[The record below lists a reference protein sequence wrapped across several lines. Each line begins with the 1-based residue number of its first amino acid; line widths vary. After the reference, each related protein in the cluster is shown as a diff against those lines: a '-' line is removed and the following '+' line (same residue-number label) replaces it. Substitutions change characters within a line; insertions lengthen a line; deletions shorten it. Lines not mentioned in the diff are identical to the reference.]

1 VFKLL
6 KLLIGTV
13 ALGAFAWFGLTVPLG
28 DRTLY
33 GHITAIGHSKESR
46 ELVRGTKEKVGDLK
60 RRIAGGEAQHEKPEK
75 PEKKK
80 ADKVDKAENGANSE
94 KAEPQERLTNID
106 RKEIRH
112 FIDGARAKISKSN

>member
-6 KLLIGTV
+6 KLLIGVV
-13 ALGAFAWFGLTVPLG
+13 AMGAFAWFGLTVPLG
-28 DRTLY
+28 ERTLY
-33 GHITAIGHSKESR
+33 GHITAIGQSKESR

-60 RRIAGGEAQHEKPEK
+60 RRIAGAEGKGD
-75 PEKKK
+75 KK
-80 ADKVDKAENGANSE
+80 ADQVEAAEKAEKSAKSE
-94 KAEPQERLTNID
+94 KAAPQERLTNID

>member
-6 KLLIGTV
+6 KFLIGMV

-60 RRIAGGEAQHEKPEK
+60 RRIAGGEKQHEQHDKPE
-75 PEKKK
+75 KK
-80 ADKVDKAENGANSE
+80 ADKVDKAENGAKSE